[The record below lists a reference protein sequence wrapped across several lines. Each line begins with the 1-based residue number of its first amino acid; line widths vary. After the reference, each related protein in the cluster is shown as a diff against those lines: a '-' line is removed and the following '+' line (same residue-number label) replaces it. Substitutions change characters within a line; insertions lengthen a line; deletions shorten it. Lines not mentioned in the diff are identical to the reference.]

1 MNNFN
6 LSPYGFY
13 ILYAM
18 LIITVICILL
28 FLFKFFA
35 LNKALVLSMQ
45 TACQTATKM
54 DKMSETAMSM
64 SVSKKLTQAKKNLGL
79 LFTVLPLAFM
89 IHSTYRKE
97 VEENGLKGYK
107 KATNKVISRELEKK
121 QMESYVRKIIR

>member
-13 ILYAM
+13 ILYTM

-28 FLFKFFA
+28 LLFKFFA
-35 LNKALVLSMQ
+35 LNKALILSMQ

-54 DKMSETAMSM
+54 DKMSETAMP
-64 SVSKKLTQAKKNLGL
+64 VSKKLTQAKKNLGL
-79 LFTVLPLAFM
+79 LFALLPLAFM

-121 QMESYVRKIIR
+121 QMESYFRKIIR

>member
-13 ILYAM
+13 VLYAM

-28 FLFKFFA
+28 LLFKFFT
-35 LNKALVLSMQ
+35 LNKALILSMQ

-54 DKMSETAMSM
+54 DKMSETAMS
-64 SVSKKLTQAKKNLGL
+64 VSKKLTQAKRNLGL
-79 LFTVLPLAFM
+79 LFALLPLAFM

-121 QMESYVRKIIR
+121 QMESYFRKIIR

>member
-35 LNKALVLSMQ
+35 LNKALILSMQ
-45 TACQTATKM
+45 TAGQTAAKT
-54 DKMSETAMSM
+54 DKMSETAM

>member
-35 LNKALVLSMQ
+35 LNTALVLSM
-45 TACQTATKM
+45 QTATKM
-54 DKMSETAMSM
+54 DKMSETAM

-89 IHSTYRKE
+89 IHSTFRKE

>member
-13 ILYAM
+13 VLYVM

-35 LNKALVLSMQ
+35 LNKALMLSMQ
-45 TACQTATKM
+45 TAGQTAAKM
-54 DKMSETAMSM
+54 DKMSETAM
-64 SVSKKLTQAKKNLGL
+64 SVSKKLTQAKKNMGL
-79 LFTVLPLAFM
+79 LFTLLPLAFM

-121 QMESYVRKIIR
+121 QMESYVRKITR

>member
-35 LNKALVLSMQ
+35 LNKALILSMQ
-45 TACQTATKM
+45 TACQTTSKM
-54 DKMSETAMSM
+54 DKMSEIAM

-107 KATNKVISRELEKK
+107 KATNKVISRELKKK
-121 QMESYVRKIIR
+121 QVESYVRKIIR